1 MDITLGLMLWLG
13 GFSAGGVGGYYL
25 KCMVD
30 DFRSAEPGRLYEFEQ
45 RRAPISMGPQ

>member
-25 KCMVD
+25 KCLVD
-30 DFRSAEPGRLYEFEQ
+30 DFRSAEPGRLYDFEQ
-45 RRAPISMGPQ
+45 RRAPVSMGPQ

>member
-25 KCMVD
+25 KGLFED
-30 DFRSAEPGRLYEFEQ
+30 YRSAESGRLYDTEQ
-45 RRAPISMGPQ
+45 RHSPASMGP